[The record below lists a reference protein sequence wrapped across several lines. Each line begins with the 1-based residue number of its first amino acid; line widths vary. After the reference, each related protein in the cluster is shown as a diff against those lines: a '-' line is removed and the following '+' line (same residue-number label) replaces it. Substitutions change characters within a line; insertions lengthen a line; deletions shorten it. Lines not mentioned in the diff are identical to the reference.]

1 MLVHL
6 LTALLVL
13 TLVAL
18 TVVGL
23 RSGAGDEALPG
34 TELARGGAGSG
45 ALSRVGRTTWG
56 WFLAPLAALVVFGGL
71 SSLGVL
77 TSIATATA
85 AVTGATV
92 WMLTAFLAERRLSLA
107 ESQMADA
114 IDLMVSA
121 LRAGSGMME
130 ALETSAR
137 ESRRPLK
144 GVLLEMT
151 ERIRIGEEPAGVL
164 ASMEGVLPVEGFRLF
179 TFTLGAHWRGGGS
192 LASTLS
198 GVGRSIRDRVD
209 VKRRIQSQAVE
220 TQASVVG
227 ILGVTY
233 GLAYLM
239 YSSYPDRFT
248 TFSTSSIG
256 SMFIV
261 LSIVLQGVGLL
272 WISRLTRIEV

>member
-1 MLVHL
+1 
-6 LTALLVL
+6 
-13 TLVAL
+13 
-18 TVVGL
+18 
-23 RSGAGDEALPG
+23 
-34 TELARGGAGSG
+34 
-45 ALSRVGRTTWG
+45 
-56 WFLAPLAALVVFGGL
+56 
-71 SSLGVL
+71 
-77 TSIATATA
+77 
-85 AVTGATV
+85 
-92 WMLTAFLAERRLSLA
+92 
-107 ESQMADA
+107 
-114 IDLMVSA
+114 
-121 LRAGSGMME
+121 
-130 ALETSAR
+130 
-137 ESRRPLK
+137 
-144 GVLLEMT
+144 
-151 ERIRIGEEPAGVL
+151 
-164 ASMEGVLPVEGFRLF
+164 MEGVLPVEGFRLF